1 MADIVDV
8 GIVNGDIDYIIKI
21 GSWML
26 LMAALA
32 VICAIVASFL
42 SSKTA
47 TGFGRDLRKEIFEK
61 VESFSLEE
69 FDKFGTSSLITRTTN
84 DVNQMQ
90 QVVMIMQRMMLRA
103 PLMCIGSIV
112 MAISKDSR
120 LSTI

>member
-47 TGFGRDLRKEIFEK
+47 TGVVIRKEIFEK

-69 FDKFGTSSLITRTTN
+69 FDKFGTFSITRTTN

-103 PLMCIGSIV
+103 PFNV
-112 MAISKDSR
+112 
-120 LSTI
+120 